1 MRIEVCPASRP
12 GAGGL
17 SSGCVCDGLL
27 AQGYFSREGMSIEV
41 RCPARLDKSR
51 WVPVA
56 SSTPGG

>member
-27 AQGYFSREGMSIEV
+27 AQGYFSREGMSNEV
-41 RCPARLDKSR
+41 AARR
-51 WVPVA
+51 V
-56 SSTPGG
+56 